1 MTVSVPA
8 LILLTFLVAQR
19 LGELALSRRNT
30 RRLLS
35 RGATEYG
42 AGHYPYMVGLHGA
55 WLLTLIWF
63 GIGQDLSLP
72 WLAVFV
78 ALQLVRVWIIWSLG
92 ERWTTRII
100 VLPEPL
106 ITKGPFAWARH
117 PNYLL
122 VIAEILTVPMIFGLP
137 VVAAVFSALNA
148 AMLVVRISTEEE
160 ALTKGRE
167 GSLHH
172 REMLSEQFE
181 HRIGADG
188 RPEKEALRVVAAEL
202 RQFLGILFRLDALG
216 DDIHF
221 KIARH

>member
-8 LILLTFLVAQR
+8 LILLAFLVAQR

-30 RRLLS
+30 ARLLAK
-35 RGATEYG
+35 GATEHG
-42 AGHYPYMVGLHGA
+42 AGHYSYMVGLHGA

-78 ALQLVRVWIIWSLG
+78 ALQLARVWIIWSLG

-100 VLPEPL
+100 VLPAPL
-106 ITKGPFAWARH
+106 VTKGPFAWTKH

-122 VIAEILTVPMIFGLP
+122 VIAEMLTVPMIFGLP

-160 ALTKGRE
+160 ALTKWR
-167 GSLHH
+167 
-172 REMLSEQFE
+172 
-181 HRIGADG
+181 
-188 RPEKEALRVVAAEL
+188 
-202 RQFLGILFRLDALG
+202 
-216 DDIHF
+216 
-221 KIARH
+221 